1 MIRPSRAS
9 WVAAGAVVGAWLFVG
24 CGTSGSSGGV
34 PGDGGT
40 PVLDAAAP
48 DTSTSSDAAGR
59 DGAGDATTS
68 DSGVVDASVVDAT
81 DAAPVPFALTTT
93 AFAQGTAIP
102 AVHACN
108 AHMSPPLAWTPG
120 PAGTQSYAL
129 VMIDKTRVGTGDE
142 VHWVLFDVPATT
154 LAVPQDLP
162 RTATLAV
169 PAGAKQVTSFD
180 GLPGYF
186 GPCPPVGDGAH
197 VYEWRVYARSEAA
210 LGTLTTATGKQAA
223 AAAVM
228 AGALAVTNAVS
239 GTFAR

>member
-1 MIRPSRAS
+1 MIRSLRTA
-9 WVAAGAVVGAWLFVG
+9 WIAVVGACAFVA
-24 CGTSGSSGGV
+24 CGTSENRGETL
-34 PGDGGT
+34 GDGGT
-40 PVLDAAAP
+40 PVVDAATLDA
-48 DTSTSSDAAGR
+48 STSSDAAGS
-59 DGAGDATTS
+59 DGARDATTN
-68 DSGVVDASVVDAT
+68 DSGVVDASPVDAA
-81 DAAPVPFALTTT
+81 DAAPVPFALSTT

-108 AHMSPPLAWTPG
+108 VHMSPPLAWTPG
-120 PAGTQSYAL
+120 PAGTQSYAV

-142 VHWVLFDVPATT
+142 VHWVLFDVPAAT

-162 RTATLAV
+162 RNATLAA

-223 AAAVM
+223 AAAVVT
-228 AGALAVTNAVS
+228 GALAVTNAVS